1 MKYFEHEWASTFE
14 EAASELKGA
23 KKGSK
28 VVIAGGR
35 LVALN
40 VEGAPCHE
48 IGAAFRRAD
57 AKGLVGEF
65 VRSMCSIETPVCK
78 EEKRVV

>member
-1 MKYFEHEWASTFE
+1 MCRMVLYSLLRA
-14 EAASELKGA
+14 GP
-23 KKGSK
+23 
-28 VVIAGGR
+28 AGGR